1 MFYVLCS
8 VILFIVCLSTFS
20 IGRQI
25 KKQGEATGDK
35 ERHDLGTALKW
46 GSVLI
51 FVVIFGLWSMAG
63 SFHSVSAGHV
73 GVVYQFGNIVGQTDA
88 GLVTT
93 LPWQKL
99 VEANVQVQRSS
110 FEELDSFSR
119 ETQDVF
125 IKATIN
131 YQVDP
136 EDIQD
141 LYRNIGPQYF
151 DKLVPP
157 RVNQLFKDETVKYTA
172 VQIAPNRETIRRN
185 VLKRLKAELAPFSI
199 QIDDLLLDNIHFSP
213 EFTKAIEDKQIAT
226 QEAKAA
232 QNRVKTAKA
241 EANQSIAL
249 AKGQA
254 KAQRLQRQTLTPLL
268 IQKYAI
274 DKLNP
279 NVQVILLPSGSNF
292 LLPSSLLSNTG
303 TGGR

>member
-8 VILFIVCLSTFS
+8 VILLIVCASTFS
-20 IGRQI
+20 VGRQM
-25 KKQGEATGDK
+25 KKQGEAAGDK
-35 ERHDLGTALKW
+35 ERHDIGIALKW
-46 GSVLI
+46 GSVLV
-51 FVVIFGLWSMAG
+51 FVVIFGLWSTAR

-99 VEANVQVQRSS
+99 VEANVQVQRAS
-110 FEELDSFSR
+110 FDELDSFTQ

-131 YQVDP
+131 YEVSP

-141 LYRNIGPQYF
+141 LYRNVGPGYF
-151 DKLVPP
+151 DKLVPT
-157 RVNQLFKDETVKYTA
+157 RLNQIFKDETVKYTA
-172 VQIAPNRETIRRN
+172 VQIAPNREQIRKH
-185 VLKRLKAELAPFSI
+185 VLAALKKELAPFSI
-199 QIDDLLLDNIHFSP
+199 QIDDLLVDNIKFSP
-213 EFTKAIEDKQIAT
+213 EFTHAIEDKQIAT

-232 QNRVKTAKA
+232 SNRVRTANA
-241 EANQSIAL
+241 EAKQAIAL
-249 AKGQA
+249 ARGQA

-279 NVQVILLPSGSNF
+279 NVQVVLLPAGSNF
-292 LLPSSLLSNTG
+292 LLPSSLLEGKSK
-303 TGGR
+303 